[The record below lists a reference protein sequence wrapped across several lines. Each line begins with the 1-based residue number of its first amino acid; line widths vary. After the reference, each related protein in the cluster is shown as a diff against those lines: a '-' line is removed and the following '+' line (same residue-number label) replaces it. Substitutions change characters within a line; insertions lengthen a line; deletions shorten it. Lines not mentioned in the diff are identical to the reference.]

1 MFRGPYLYIPEGM
14 STSPLLRNQWS
25 AETLLSAIKCMDAD
39 AALAHIQADL
49 PDDPDQLAELY
60 QAAIV

>member
-1 MFRGPYLYIPEGM
+1 M